1 MFDIVQAIWD
11 LFMVRDAIRKRQLT
25 WRKGLLSAGL
35 VLLGYLILVPAAMAY
50 ERHPEVKPL
59 FMAAV
64 VLAAIDFV
72 FLVGLALYWWKRS
85 ITQRS

>member
-1 MFDIVQAIWD
+1 MFEFVQAIWD
-11 LFMVRDAIRKRQLT
+11 VFVVRDAIRKRQLT
-25 WRKGLLSAGL
+25 WRKGLLSTGL
-35 VLLGYLILVPAAMAY
+35 VLLGYLILVPAAVVY
-50 ERHPEVKPL
+50 ERHPEVKAL

-72 FLVGLALYWWKRS
+72 FLVALAFYWYRRS